1 MKKPA
6 QWGRF
11 RHGAAIYAR
20 VQTFLSR
27 PMIGH
32 TPRKLPLSSNL
43 PVHRRARRRAVPSAA
58 CPYIIIEFPAR
69 VKRNFAWNSKN
80 FLPALVP
87 YLNKPL
93 LPLPGPPAGG
103 GPLGRASSPPRKNVP
118 WRQETQ
124 ENFTKRLALFHWLW
138 YIAYIRVC
146 WKCKIRSGPGVRSFS

>member
-11 RHGAAIYAR
+11 RHGMAIYAH

-87 YLNKPL
+87 YLNTPL

-103 GPLGRASSPPRKNVP
+103 GPLGRASPPPRKNVP
-118 WRQETQ
+118 PAVRNPGKFYEKACA
-124 ENFTKRLALFHWLW
+124 FSLAVV
-138 YIAYIRVC
+138 YCIY
-146 WKCKIRSGPGVRSFS
+146 